1 MATAKT
7 QSKTKNTAADK
18 AVSSVRHQTYTGIV
32 VSTKMKDTTV
42 VKIDRYIKHAKY
54 SKFMSR
60 STKLMAHDPGNTKK
74 EGEKATIEAC
84 RPISKRK
91 AFKVIA

>member
-1 MATAKT
+1 MQSTQTQQTTDTA
-7 QSKTKNTAADK
+7 
-18 AVSSVRHQTYTGIV
+18 RRQTYTGTV

-42 VKIDRYIKHAKY
+42 VSIERHIKHKKY
-54 SKFMSR
+54 GKHQIR
-60 STKLMAHDPGNTKK
+60 RTKLMAHDPGNTKK

-84 RPISKRK
+84 RPISKNK

>member
-1 MATAKT
+1 MPKTETKT
-7 QSKTKNTAADK
+7 QNND
-18 AVSSVRHQTYTGIV
+18 VRRQVFTGTV

-42 VKIDRYIKHAKY
+42 VMVEHYEKHRKYGKYMRTKHKI
-54 SKFMSR
+54 
-60 STKLMAHDPGNTKK
+60 LAHDPGNTKK
-74 EGEKATIEAC
+74 EGEKATVEAC